1 MAATMLLVAAVIA
14 ALSVS
19 AVSQAV
25 LSARAKDVRS
35 ADEAIAAVQRVSI
48 AVRDAYAH
56 QAHTV
61 ILQNRTH
68 LGHYQEALHDA
79 RAALATARPLLRG
92 ADLETLESIALGLE
106 ALDENFT
113 TSLLPHVEG
122 GGAPLAEAHDRALDL
137 IVEAQE
143 GADRI
148 AAHLEAAA
156 RTAEAAARVAERWT
170 VALQLA
176 VLAVALLLS
185 AAVALS
191 VDRTISRPLLGL
203 EAAARRLA
211 AGDLAARVTP
221 VRDDEIGSLAHRL
234 NEMAVEL
241 DLREK
246 RLLDAERLAGIG
258 RLAAGVAH
266 EINNPLG
273 VMLGYARL
281 IERRDDEAIRKD
293 ARAIVDEIA
302 RCQSIVGGLLDLARP
317 HRLTLSDTDLAA
329 LAQEVAE
336 RMGDDRSVEVRARG
350 NVVTAID
357 DGKVRQILHNLVQN
371 AIEAAPTGAVTLDVD
386 GDDPEAVHVRVRDEG
401 PGIAPELRP
410 RLFEPFATT
419 KAKGT
424 GLGLAVSASLARAH
438 HGELALVDT
447 PSGACFELR
456 LPRALRTPAH
466 GASHDGP
473 PSSAPGGSA

>member
-1 MAATMLLVAAVIA
+1 MAATMLLAAAVVA

-25 LSARAKDVRS
+25 LAARARDVRS
-35 ADEAIAAVQRVSI
+35 ADSAIAAVQRVSI

-68 LGHYQEALHDA
+68 LGHYQKALHDA

-92 ADLETLESIALGLE
+92 QDLEGLESIALGLE

-113 TSLLPHVEG
+113 TSLLPNVES
-122 GGAPLAEAHDRALDL
+122 GGAPLEEAHDRALDL
-137 IVEAQE
+137 IMEAQE
-143 GADRI
+143 SANHI

-156 RTAEAAARVAERWT
+156 REAEAAARVAERWT

-176 VLAVALLLS
+176 VLAIALLLS
-185 AAVALS
+185 ATVALS
-191 VDRTISRPLLGL
+191 VDRTISRPLLAL

-211 AGDLAARVTP
+211 AGDLSARAAP
-221 VRDDEIGSLAHRL
+221 ERDDELGSLARRL

-241 DLREK
+241 DQREK

-281 IERRDDEAIRKD
+281 IERRDDEAIRED

-317 HRLTLSDTDLAA
+317 HRLKLADTDLAA
-329 LAQEVAE
+329 LAHEVAE
-336 RMGDDRSVEVRARG
+336 RMGDTRRVEVRARG
-350 NVVTAID
+350 DVVTAID
-357 DGKVRQILHNLVQN
+357 DGKVRQILNNLVQN
-371 AIEAAPTGAVTLDVD
+371 AIEAAPTGAIAIDVD
-386 GDDPEAVHVRVRDEG
+386 GEDAEVIHVRVSDEG
-401 PGIAPELRP
+401 PGIAAEVRG

-438 HGELALVDT
+438 RGELSLVDT
-447 PSGACFELR
+447 PRGACFSLR
-456 LPRALRTPAH
+456 IPRTLRTPAP
-466 GASHDGP
+466 GAPNDGP
-473 PSSAPGGSA
+473 TRTPLGVSV